1 MVVGFRLHICIFAS
15 SSMLHMS
22 SHYRHTCNCMYQYFK
37 ATYRVEDL
45 GQHPPQPYYA
55 IPHDISWH
63 RCFISIVVFCQR
75 NWWLCIANLKKHAGT
90 SVLSQLMRDLHIL
103 YSIPTQGLQDEFFLL
118 IAGARLVEGSLTPKK
133 LVPGPCAYMVSAA
146 GSKLWAKSDRTYQKV
161 LGFRQ
166 STRNMHMQFLLH
178 RNVRPITKRWHT
190 LLTTIR
196 YPYAVETNH
205 NNHSE
210 EGFLKRSPLRKRL
223 ISECCV
229 PICWHMRFANLHGA
243 CTFHHVIWATV
254 HCPFPQ
260 AIKRR
265 TQHHITS
272 LQASCWLQSAMILKT
287 FAQRPFIQEGHAT
300 SLFPRFSLS
309 EVAAMHIQARR
320 GRGRWKSQGNI
331 L

>member
-1 MVVGFRLHICIFAS
+1 MCIHGFGGRFQALSQEWQNISESFRDFVKVPATC
-15 SSMLHMS
+15 
-22 SHYRHTCNCMYQYFK
+22 TCNFFCIEMCAPSRK
-37 ATYRVEDL
+37 
-45 GQHPPQPYYA
+45 G
-55 IPHDISWH
+55 DIH
-63 RCFISIVVFCQR
+63 Y
-75 NWWLCIANLKKHAGT
+75 LA
-90 SVLSQLMRDLHIL
+90 
-103 YSIPTQGLQDEFFLL
+103 
-118 IAGARLVEGSLTPKK
+118 
-133 LVPGPCAYMVSAA
+133 
-146 GSKLWAKSDRTYQKV
+146 
-161 LGFRQ
+161 
-166 STRNMHMQFLLH
+166 
-178 RNVRPITKRWHT
+178 
-190 LLTTIR
+190 TIR

-223 ISECCV
+223 ISGCCV

-243 CTFHHVIWATV
+243 FTFHHVIWATV

-272 LQASCWLQSAMILKT
+272 LQASCWLQSAMILRT

-309 EVAAMHIQARR
+309 EVALCASQAMHIQARR